1 MKTNKQK
8 FIGFSLLAVFALVLS
23 ACGGKSKEPTPTPI
37 DPNLIAAQA
46 IATFAMG
53 LTQTAFAQPTAT
65 LTPEPTAT
73 NTIAPTFAALGTN
86 TSSVPVNTCDV
97 LVFDPNSID
106 VTVKDNTPMAPGQ
119 AFDKTWR
126 IQNGGT
132 CTWTP
137 TYKVVFTGSGNGGAM
152 GAVTTPIGKTVKPG
166 ESVDITVRFTAPS
179 TAGDYA
185 SWWKIQ
191 NDGGVWLTGS
201 SFSVV
206 IKVVGAAAATATVT
220 DTIEPTA
227 TLGTPGTP

>member
-23 ACGGKSKEPTPTPI
+23 ACGGKSKEPTPTPL

-86 TSSVPVNTCDV
+86 TSSAPVNTCDV
-97 LVFDPNSID
+97 SVFVLD
-106 VTVKDNTPMAPGQ
+106 VTVPDGTPRAPGQ
-119 AFDKTWR
+119 NFDKTWR
-126 IQNGGT
+126 VQNSGT
-132 CTWTP
+132 CTWTA
-137 TYKVVFTGSGNGGAM
+137 TYKAVFTGSGNGGPM
-152 GAVTTPIGKTVKPG
+152 GAVTTPIGKVVKPG
-166 ESVDITVRFTAPS
+166 ESIDITVEFVAPTA
-179 TAGDYA
+179 AGDYV
-185 SWWKIQ
+185 SWWKLQ
-191 NDGGVWLTGS
+191 NDKSEFFGTP
-201 SFSVV
+201 FSVA